1 MFKENVPRSVYTKRH
16 TTQHQRK
23 IKIKVENSTYQ
34 TELMA
39 KEERPI
45 IKFMKSIL

>member
-1 MFKENVPRSVYTKRH
+1 MYQGQYIHTRH
-16 TTQHQRK
+16 RTQHQPE
-23 IKIKVENSTYQ
+23 IKITVENSTYQ